1 MASRK
6 RKTRT
11 LPVEVFLSHSA
22 KDKRFLKRLVP
33 VLRDHGLSAWFS
45 EHGIRG
51 AAQWHDEIGAA
62 LARCDWMI
70 VILSPAAVASRWVK
84 REVTHA
90 VEEPRFDGRIIPLRI
105 SVCSAKELSWVLPQ
119 IQTIDFIGR
128 FDDACRELFAIWGI
142 SYYKEGSR

>member
-1 MASRK
+1 MGSRK
-6 RKTRT
+6 RTGRSH
-11 LPVEVFLSHSA
+11 PAEVFLSHST
-22 KDKRFLKRLVP
+22 KDKRFLKRLAG
-33 VLRDHGLSAWFS
+33 VLRDHGVAVWFS

-70 VILSPAAVASRWVK
+70 VILSPAAIASRWVR

-90 VEEPRFDGRIIPLRI
+90 IEEPRFDGRIIPLRI
-105 SVCSAKELSWVLPQ
+105 SACEAKELSWVLPQ

-128 FDDACRELFAIWGI
+128 FDDGCRELFAIWGI
-142 SYYKEGSR
+142 RYQKDSL

>member
-6 RKTRT
+6 RTGASF
-11 LPVEVFLSHSA
+11 PVEVFLSHST
-22 KDKRFLKRLVP
+22 KDRRFLKRLAA
-33 VLRDHGLSAWFS
+33 VLRAQGVSVWFS

-70 VILSPAAVASRWVK
+70 VILSRAAIASRWVK
-84 REVTHA
+84 REVTYA
-90 VEEPRFDGRIIPLRI
+90 IEESRFDGRIVPVQIND
-105 SVCSAKELSWVLPQ
+105 CEAKDLSWVLPQ

-128 FDDACRELFAIWGI
+128 FDDACRELLDIWGI
-142 SYYKEGSR
+142 IYRKEPTP

>member
-6 RKTRT
+6 RKART
-11 LPVEVFLSHSA
+11 FPVEVFLSHSA
-22 KDKRFLKRLVP
+22 KDKRFLKRLVD
-33 VLRDHGLSAWFS
+33 VLRENGVSVWFS

-51 AAQWHDEIGAA
+51 AAQWHDEIGHA

-70 VILSPAAVASRWVK
+70 VILSPAAIASRWVK
-84 REVTHA
+84 REVTYA
-90 VEEPRFDGRIIPLRI
+90 VEEPRFDGRIVPLRI
-105 SVCSAKELSWVLPQ
+105 SGCSAKELSWVLPQ

-142 SYYKEGSR
+142 TYRKDAS

>member
-6 RKTRT
+6 RKAQT

-22 KDKRFLKRLVP
+22 KDQRFLKRLVG
-33 VLRDHGLSAWFS
+33 VLRDNGLSVWFS

-70 VILSPAAVASRWVK
+70 VILSPASVASRWVK

-105 SVCSAKELSWVLPQ
+105 SACSAKELSWVLPQ

-142 SYYKEGSR
+142 SYRKEGPR

>member
-1 MASRK
+1 MGSRK
-6 RKTRT
+6 RTGRT
-11 LPVEVFLSHSA
+11 VPVEVFLSHSA
-22 KDKRFLKRLVP
+22 RDKRFLKRLSA
-33 VLRDHGLSAWFS
+33 VLRNHGLTVWFS

-70 VILSPAAVASRWVK
+70 VILSPAAIASRWVK

-90 VEEPRFDGRIIPLRI
+90 IEEPRFDGRIISVRI
-105 SVCSAKELSWVLPQ
+105 SACEAKDLSWVLPQ

-128 FDDACRELFAIWGI
+128 FDEACRELLDIWGMR
-142 SYYKEGSR
+142 YRKESSP

>member
-6 RKTRT
+6 RQSRTR
-11 LPVEVFLSHSA
+11 PAEVFLSHSV
-22 KDKRFLKRLVP
+22 KDKRFLGKLAGA
-33 VLRDHGLSAWFS
+33 LHDHGISVWFS

-51 AAQWHDEIGAA
+51 ATQWHDEIGAA

-70 VILSPAAVASRWVK
+70 LSPAAIASLWVK

-90 VEEPRFDGRIIPLRI
+90 IEEPRFDGRIVPVRI
-105 SVCSAKELSWVLPQ
+105 SACDAKDLSWVLPQ

-128 FDDACRELFAIWGI
+128 FDEACRELFDVWGI
-142 SYYKEGSR
+142 RYRKERSS

>member
-1 MASRK
+1 MGSRK
-6 RKTRT
+6 RAGRT

-22 KDKRFLKRLVP
+22 KDRRFLKRLAA
-33 VLRDHGLSAWFS
+33 VLRSHGLSAWFS
-45 EHGIRG
+45 EHGVLG

-70 VILSPAAVASRWVK
+70 VILSPAAIASRWVK

-90 VEEPRFDGRIIPLRI
+90 IEEPRFDGRIIPLRI
-105 SVCSAKELSWVLPQ
+105 SVCEAKDLSWVLPQ

-142 SYYKEGSR
+142 RYRKESSS

>member
-1 MASRK
+1 MPSRK
-6 RKTRT
+6 RKART
-11 LPVEVFLSHSA
+11 FPVEVFLSHSA
-22 KDKRFLKRLVP
+22 KDKRFLKWLVD
-33 VLRDHGLSAWFS
+33 VMRDHGVPVWFS

-70 VILSPAAVASRWVK
+70 VVLSPAAIASRWVK
-84 REVTHA
+84 REVTYA
-90 VEEPRFDGRIIPLRI
+90 VEEPRFDGRIVPLRI
-105 SVCSAKELSWVLPQ
+105 SACSAKELSWVLLQ

-142 SYYKEGSR
+142 SYRKEASS

>member
-1 MASRK
+1 MGSRK
-6 RKTRT
+6 RTGRSH
-11 LPVEVFLSHSA
+11 PVEVSLSHSA
-22 KDKRFLKRLVP
+22 KDKRFLKRLSG
-33 VLRDHGLSAWFS
+33 VLRDHEVPVWFS

-70 VILSPAAVASRWVK
+70 VILSPAAIASRWVK

-90 VEEPRFDGRIIPLRI
+90 IEEPRYDGRIIPVRI
-105 SVCSAKELSWVLPQ
+105 SACEAKELSWVLPQ

-128 FDDACRELFAIWGI
+128 FDEACRELFGIWGI
-142 SYYKEGSR
+142 RYQKDSL